1 MSPKGNGAFFSNDSY
16 QGNSFW
22 LIPSIKL
29 VCFIPPTFARVQSH
43 HILNFVFSFM
53 PSIKFEHQAN
63 GQVNILMASRVNT
76 GGFATIFSTTGMSPK
91 K

>member
-1 MSPKGNGAFFSNDSY
+1 
-16 QGNSFW
+16 
-22 LIPSIKL
+22 
-29 VCFIPPTFARVQSH
+29 
-43 HILNFVFSFM
+43 M